1 MFHYSARGIVKSF
14 PHPGRLGL
22 GVGLVNGRVV
32 VCGGY
37 NRADLR
43 SISAACYDYA
53 PDDGWVQIGNYPK
66 AL

>member
-1 MFHYSARGIVKSF
+1 MFYNSARGKVESF
-14 PHPGRLGL
+14 PEPGRIGL
-22 GVGLVNGRVV
+22 GVGFVNGRVV

-37 NRADLR
+37 NRTELN
-43 SISAACYDYA
+43 SITATCYDYH